1 MRKSIGFICYAFGG
15 LGGVLAL
22 QLLIGCELVSAFI
35 SRVEG
40 GQRYDFWNFV
50 LVTNGHH
57 LAYPNGYLVHLLRD
71 FFIAVWAVA
80 IIWFGH
86 EQFVYRRKTRT
97 EKVELVNCPGCDKK
111 TYPEAYCR
119 FCGFNLITHKPAPDG
134 AIGLPV
140 WKVSVLAYSGVSVL
154 LLIINLLFS
163 R

>member
-15 LGGVLAL
+15 LGSVLAL

-35 SRVEG
+35 NRVE

-71 FFIAVWAVA
+71 CFVAVWAVA
-80 IIWFGH
+80 IIRLGR

-97 EKVELVNCPGCDKK
+97 EKVELVNCPGCDRK

-119 FCGFNLITHKPAPDG
+119 FCGFNLITHKPTPDG
-134 AIGLPV
+134 AIGPPV